1 MDALGW
7 VRRWDV
13 QQEGYLPD
21 REERFMVMADAVAE
35 TVGSHPLILDLGC
48 GPGSLAVRLLARLP
62 AATVIGVD
70 ADPVLLALA
79 RSAYGDRV
87 GLRVVDADLRNPG
100 WPHRLELAE
109 PVDAVVST
117 TALHWLSA
125 EELPG
130 LYAAVFGLLKPGG
143 LLLNG
148 DHLGLPVAAP
158 ALSQLAHAVGHRRLE
173 RRRARRTEAEDWQ
186 GWWDAVRCEP
196 ALAEAATERERRSTQ
211 HPRRHSEPT
220 LDDHVQALRAAG
232 FTEVDSLWQIG
243 DDRVLAAQKHHPSR
257 VLQ

>member
-1 MDALGW
+1 
-7 VRRWDV
+7 VRTSSGPTR
-13 QQEGYLPD
+13 
-21 REERFMVMADAVAE
+21 
-35 TVGSHPLILDLGC
+35 SHPRIGAPRISVNRAFVVLTSASDSA
-48 GPGSLAVRLLARLP
+48 GSTRTSKPPWPL
-62 AATVIGVD
+62 AAT
-70 ADPVLLALA
+70 AMLP
-79 RSAYGDRV
+79 
-87 GLRVVDADLRNPG
+87 PT
-100 WPHRLELAE
+100 AE

-158 ALSQLAHAVGHRRLE
+158 ALTQLAHAVGHRRLE

-186 GWWDAVRCEP
+186 GWWDAVLCEP

-243 DDRVLAAQKHHPSR
+243 DDRVLAAQKYHSQPGTPISEER
-257 VLQ
+257 R